1 MKRIK
6 IYLLSLVGL
15 IYSQLLLAQYPSLPD
30 IDQEAPLDS
39 VVTISREMLVA
50 AFRRASVEGIAT
62 TRMLQ
67 GGEFNINIRHM
78 ENISP
83 ENMTPCS
90 PRGISKDCASR
101 MLSHPDTID
110 LWIVQEG
117 SGVAITGGEIVS
129 GVHQGGEEQFISVG
143 DMVFIPAGIPHG
155 IKEASAITWF
165 NIRFPEHRN

>member
-39 VVTISREMLVA
+39 VVTISREALVS
-50 AFRRASVEGIAT
+50 AFRRVNAEDIAV
-62 TRMLQ
+62 TRMLE
-67 GGEFNINIRHM
+67 GGEFNINIRHL

-83 ENMTPCS
+83 ENMT
-90 PRGISKDCASR
+90 
-101 MLSHPDTID
+101 MLTHPDTID

-117 SGVAITGGEIVS
+117 SGVVITGGESVN

>member
-1 MKRIK
+1 MKNIK
-6 IYLLSLVGL
+6 PYLSLLAGFVL
-15 IYSQLLLAQYPSLPD
+15 FSSHPVLAQYPPLPD
-30 IDQEAPLDS
+30 VDQEAPMDHS
-39 VVTISREMLVA
+39 VTISREALVS
-50 AFRRASVEGIAT
+50 AFRRVNAEDIAL
-62 TRMLQ
+62 TRMLE
-67 GGEFNINIRHM
+67 GGEFNINIRHL

-83 ENMTPCS
+83 ENMT
-90 PRGISKDCASR
+90 
-101 MLSHPDTID
+101 MLTHPDTID

-117 SGVAITGGEIVS
+117 SGVVITGGESVN

>member
-39 VVTISREMLVA
+39 VVTISREALVS
-50 AFRRASVEGIAT
+50 AFRRVNAEDIAV
-62 TRMLQ
+62 TRMLE
-67 GGEFNINIRHM
+67 GGEFNINIRHL

-83 ENMTPCS
+83 ENMT
-90 PRGISKDCASR
+90 
-101 MLSHPDTID
+101 MLTHPDTID

-117 SGVAITGGEIVS
+117 SGVVITGGESVN
-129 GVHQGGEEQFISVG
+129 GVHQGGEEQFVRRQTNG
-143 DMVFIPAGIPHG
+143 TD
-155 IKEASAITWF
+155 
-165 NIRFPEHRN
+165 EHLI